1 MSGPHPHMCRPHPH
15 KLYKVQ
21 PHPHNYMHPN
31 FEKIAWVILQVQSP
45 THFENQV
52 RLWVQTTAKNCAWGF
67 SLTLDWI
74 GKRTL
79 PYILTVELPNGV
91 NMFFHP
97 RLYNSWCSFRCK
109 IGFISRENFFQKGL
123 NTYTIDLPSYL
134 HLIVTNTMYCVIVVI
149 QRLLP
154 EKSRTGKFFLDFV
167 IPIIM
172 DLM

>member
-1 MSGPHPHMCRPHPH
+1 MCRPHPH

-21 PHPHNYMHPN
+21 PHPHNYIHLN
-31 FEKIAWVILQVQSP
+31 FKKIAP

-52 RLWVQTTAKNCAWGF
+52 RVWVQTTPK
-67 SLTLDWI
+67 LTLDWI

-97 RLYNSWCSFRCK
+97 RLYNNWCSFRRK

>member
-1 MSGPHPHMCRPHPH
+1 MQTTPAQTLQGATSPAQLHASKFWKNSMG
-15 KLYKVQ
+15 
-21 PHPHNYMHPN
+21 N
-31 FEKIAWVILQVQSP
+31 FAGAV
-45 THFENQV
+45 THTLWNQV
-52 RLWVQTTAKNCAWGF
+52 RVWVQTTAKNCAWGF

-97 RLYNSWCSFRCK
+97 RLYNNWCSFRRK